1 MSKGPG
7 SVRRLALSA
16 SAKVNLALE
25 VLGKRGDGYHEITT
39 VLQTVDLSDRMVLED
54 APHSLVFA
62 TDSPGVPSDA
72 DNLVARAAALLRQ
85 AAGIDRGARL
95 RLEKRI
101 PVSAGLGGGST
112 DAAATLLGLN
122 RLWGLR
128 WSLEPAGGSACGG
141 SGRAADTRS
150 SW

>member
-1 MSKGPG
+1 
-7 SVRRLALSA
+7 
-16 SAKVNLALE
+16 
-25 VLGKRGDGYHEITT
+25 
-39 VLQTVDLSDRMVLED
+39 MVLED

-85 AAGIDRGARL
+85 AAGIERGARL

-101 PVSAGLGGGST
+101 PVAAGLGGGST

-122 RLWGLR
+122 RLWGVR
-128 WSLEPAGGSACGG
+128 WSLARLAEVAGGVGVG
-141 SGRAADTRS
+141 VRFFLLGGRARAQDPGVVVGGNGTVG
-150 SW
+150 